1 MRVHELIEKLEL
13 KPQKKAAAFS
23 ESEAEYARQL
33 YAKYLDYLHS
43 LTSDIRQDQPTEEEM
58 TFLDDFIEKI
68 ARQGK
73 LNSVLGP

>member
-1 MRVHELIEKLEL
+1 MRVHEHIELLEH
-13 KPQKKAAAFS
+13 KPLRKTDAFS
-23 ESEAEYARQL
+23 ESEAEYARKL

-43 LTSDIRQDQPTEEEM
+43 MTSEIRQDSPTEEEM
-58 TFLDDFIEKI
+58 NFLDDFIEKI